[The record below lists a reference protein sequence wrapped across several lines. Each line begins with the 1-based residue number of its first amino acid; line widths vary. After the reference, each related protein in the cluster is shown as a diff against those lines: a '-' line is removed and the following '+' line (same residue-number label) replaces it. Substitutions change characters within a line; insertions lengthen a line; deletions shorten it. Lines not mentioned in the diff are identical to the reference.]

1 MGQDAGGSG
10 FDPEP
15 PVSSRPRSLWDPGLG
30 FGGTDRAECGYKAT
44 VPGNDHGWAPEGR
57 SAQQRGRGMRGR
69 GGWAGRRGWAGA
81 VVLGVALALSGCGE
95 ADPGAERDEVERRAV
110 PAETEGFQLVP
121 SPDRGSEVA
130 DARLGFAAPE
140 EGERFAV
147 GEPVEV
153 RFRLSGYELRVS
165 TPGGDDRGI
174 ARAADGQ
181 HIHLI
186 LNDQPYRAVY
196 DAEEPQILD
205 DLPEGTHVLRA
216 FPGLDWHEAV
226 KGPGA
231 FARRVI
237 HVGDGTVA
245 PPAEL
250 DGPLLTYSRPVG
262 EYEGPAADS
271 ILVDFHLSGVR
282 LSPEG
287 YRVRL
292 TVDGMDS
299 VLITDWS
306 PYLLVGLPDGEHA
319 IRLEL
324 LDPDGAAVP
333 GAFNRAERT
342 IQVRRSGE

>member
-1 MGQDAGGSG
+1 
-10 FDPEP
+10 
-15 PVSSRPRSLWDPGLG
+15 
-30 FGGTDRAECGYKAT
+30 
-44 VPGNDHGWAPEGR
+44 
-57 SAQQRGRGMRGR
+57 MRGR
-69 GGWAGRRGWAGA
+69 DGRVSWRGWVGA
-81 VVLGVALALSGCGE
+81 ILLGGAMVLSGCGE
-95 ADPGAERDEVERRAV
+95 ADSEVAGGEANQGAV
-110 PAETEGFQLVP
+110 PTAAEGFRLVP

-153 RFRLSGYELRVS
+153 LFRLSGYELRVP

-174 ARAADGQ
+174 ARAPDGQ

-186 LNDQPYRAVY
+186 LNDEPYRAVY
-196 DAEEPQILD
+196 DAEEPQVLE

-226 KGPGA
+226 KSPGA
-231 FARRVI
+231 FASRVI
-237 HVGDGTVA
+237 HVGGGTAA

-250 DGPLLTYSRPVG
+250 AGPLLTYSRPVG

-292 TVDGMDS
+292 TVEGMDS

-306 PYLLVGLPDGEHA
+306 PYLLVGLPDGEHT

-333 GAFNRAERT
+333 GAFNRSERT